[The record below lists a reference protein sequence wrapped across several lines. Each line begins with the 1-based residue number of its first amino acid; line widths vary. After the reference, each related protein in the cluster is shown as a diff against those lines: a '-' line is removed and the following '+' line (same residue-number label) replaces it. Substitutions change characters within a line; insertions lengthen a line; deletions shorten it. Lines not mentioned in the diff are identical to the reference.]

1 MKLPGSTKSK
11 ITENEHSKHL
21 SHLEITK
28 VVLLHCNIESNG
40 SQQNFRVLYA
50 FIPNESSLLLLDIHP
65 KILLFKKLL
74 IKNFQIL
81 K

>member
-1 MKLPGSTKSK
+1 MKLLGSTKSK

-40 SQQNFRVLYA
+40 SQQNFRALYT
-50 FIPNESSLLLLDIHP
+50 FIPNESSVLLVGIHR
-65 KILLFKKLL
+65 K
-74 IKNFQIL
+74 KNF
-81 K
+81 